1 MTLSSRSIFAGA
13 ALGAMMAAST
23 ALAAES
29 DNSSRLDKL
38 GQGIQN
44 IGQNIGRRL
53 DVTQLFGHRDP
64 EEDAAGREAS
74 ASSVRIDRLENQ
86 IRALNGQV
94 EELQHNVRRLEEQ
107 LRRAQ
112 EGAASAPP
120 PQAPRVAATPETSL
134 PGPSSISPVGP
145 RRNDALDPGP
155 TPGASGGTRHN
166 DAFDAGSN
174 PNAPGAPRPLGSTP
188 PSAPLPASA
197 SANGPDLRS
206 PGAPLDL
213 VHGRLDAPA
222 PPPAVPPT
230 PGPSAALSPTPTA
243 PQTPRDEFDLAV
255 AKLRQGEYEAAEV
268 GFAGFL
274 TRNPKSRLAPQAI
287 FNLGESYFLRKRYRE
302 AAEKYLEITAKH
314 SASPQG
320 PEAMLRLGQSLHEIG
335 ANEQACA
342 SFGEIAVKYPGAPAR
357 VKEIAQQES
366 KKVRC

>member
-1 MTLSSRSIFAGA
+1 MILSSRPIFAGA
-13 ALGAMMAAST
+13 VFGVVMVAGAAFAS
-23 ALAAES
+23 ES
-29 DNSSRLDKL
+29 DNGSRLDRI

-64 EEDAAGREAS
+64 EEDAGGREAS
-74 ASSVRIDRLENQ
+74 AASVRIDRLENQ
-86 IRALNGQV
+86 IRALNGLV
-94 EELQHNVRRLEEQ
+94 EELQHNMRRLEDQ

-112 EGAASAPP
+112 ESAGGLPPSSAPP
-120 PQAPRVAATPETSL
+120 QQQPRAVAATPEAPI
-134 PGPSSISPVGP
+134 PGPTAISPVGP
-145 RRNDALDPGP
+145 RRG
-155 TPGASGGTRHN
+155 
-166 DAFDAGSN
+166 DAFDPGQN
-174 PNAPGAPRPLGSTP
+174 PNAPGAPRPIGTTP
-188 PSAPLPASA
+188 PSAPLPAA
-197 SANGPDLRS
+197 TAGAGVPAADLRS

-213 VHGRLDAPA
+213 THGRLGETPPPVEPAPA
-222 PPPAVPPT
+222 P
-230 PGPSAALSPTPTA
+230 GPSTALSPVPTA
-243 PQTPRDEFDLAV
+243 PQTPKDEFDLAV
-255 AKLRQGEYEAAEV
+255 SKLRQGEYEAAEI

-287 FNLGESYFLRKRYRE
+287 FNLGESFFLRKRYRE

-314 SASPQG
+314 PSAPQG

>member
-1 MTLSSRSIFAGA
+1 MILSSRPIFAGA
-13 ALGAMMAAST
+13 LLGVVMIAGSAF
-23 ALAAES
+23 AAES
-29 DNSSRLDKL
+29 TEGLRLDRI

-53 DVTQLFGHRDP
+53 DVTQLFGQRVP
-64 EEDAAGREAS
+64 EEDAAAREAS
-74 ASSVRIDRLENQ
+74 AASVRIDRLENQ
-86 IRALNGQV
+86 IRLLNGLV
-94 EELQHNVRRLEEQ
+94 EELQHNMRRLEDQ

-112 EGAASAPP
+112 ESAALPP
-120 PQAPRVAATPETSL
+120 LAAQQQQAPRVAPEAPPL
-134 PGPSSISPVGP
+134 PGPAAISPGGL
-145 RRNDALDPGP
+145 RRG
-155 TPGASGGTRHN
+155 
-166 DAFDAGSN
+166 DAFDPGAN
-174 PNAPGAPRPLGSTP
+174 PNAPGAPRPLGATP
-188 PSAPLPASA
+188 PSAPLPAA
-197 SANGPDLRS
+197 GAAGATAGAADLRS

-213 VHGRLDAPA
+213 THGRLGET
-222 PPPAVPPT
+222 PPAEPA
-230 PGPSAALSPTPTA
+230 PGPSAALSPAATP
-243 PQTPRDEFDLAV
+243 PQTPKDEFDLAV
-255 AKLRQGEYEAAEV
+255 AKLRQGEYEAAET

-314 SASPQG
+314 PSAPQG

-342 SFGEIAVKYPGAPAR
+342 SFGELPVKYPGAPAR

>member
-1 MTLSSRSIFAGA
+1 MSLSSRPVFAA
-13 ALGAMMAAST
+13 ALLSVAMAAGS
-23 ALAAES
+23 AFAVES
-29 DNSSRLDKL
+29 NEGPRLDRI

-53 DVTQLFGHRDP
+53 DVTQLFGRRDP
-64 EEDAAGREAS
+64 EEDAAAREAS
-74 ASSVRIDRLENQ
+74 AASVRIDRLENQ
-86 IRALNGQV
+86 IRVLNGLV
-94 EELQHNVRRLEEQ
+94 EELQHGMRRLEDQ

-112 EGAASAPP
+112 ESAAVGAPP
-120 PQAPRVAATPETSL
+120 PSQQSARVAAEAPP
-134 PGPSSISPVGP
+134 PGPAVVSPVGP
-145 RRNDALDPGP
+145 RRG
-155 TPGASGGTRHN
+155 
-166 DAFDAGSN
+166 DAFDPAAN
-174 PNAPGAPRPLGSTP
+174 PNAPGAPRPIGTTP
-188 PSAPLPASA
+188 PSAPLPAAGA
-197 SANGPDLRS
+197 SDLRS

-213 VHGRLDAPA
+213 THGRLGEAPPAEPA
-222 PPPAVPPT
+222 PGA
-230 PGPSAALSPTPTA
+230 SAALSPSPSP

-255 AKLRQGEYEAAEV
+255 TKLRQGEYEAAEI

-287 FNLGESYFLRKRYRE
+287 FNLGESFFLRKRYRE

-314 SASPQG
+314 PNAPQG

-342 SFGEIAVKYPGAPAR
+342 SFGELPVKYPSAPAR

>member
-1 MTLSSRSIFAGA
+1 MKLSSRSIFVGAVLGVVMAAGA
-13 ALGAMMAAST
+13 AF
-23 ALAAES
+23 AAEPE
-29 DNSSRLDKL
+29 NNGPRLDKI
-38 GQGIQN
+38 GQGLQN

-74 ASSVRIDRLENQ
+74 AASVRIDRLENQ
-86 IRALNGQV
+86 IRSLNGLV
-94 EELQHNVRRLEEQ
+94 EELQHSVRRLEDQ
-107 LRRAQ
+107 LRRSQENAAGLPPAAGPAQ
-112 EGAASAPP
+112 PPRAVAAPEAPP
-120 PQAPRVAATPETSL
+120 PG
-134 PGPSSISPVGP
+134 PGAVSPVGQ
-145 RRNDALDPGP
+145 RRG
-155 TPGASGGTRHN
+155 
-166 DAFDAGSN
+166 DAFDPSLN
-174 PNAPGAPRPLGSTP
+174 PNAPGAPRPIGATP
-188 PSAPLPASA
+188 PSPPLPAGGVGA
-197 SANGPDLRS
+197 SDLRS

-213 VHGRLDAPA
+213 THGRLGEAPPPAAPAPA
-222 PPPAVPPT
+222 PPAAT
-230 PGPSAALSPTPTA
+230 SAALSPAATP

-255 AKLRQGEYEAAEV
+255 SKLRQGEYEAAET

-302 AAEKYLEITAKH
+302 AAEKFLEITAKH
-314 SASPQG
+314 ASSPQG